1 MGSNGPCSRIGLDDN
16 VRGIRMRGTEAVN
29 LQPSEAKKLKLIENQ
44 TADFFV
50 IRLTEADF
58 SSITLESPALATIYA
73 LKIHDFR
80 AQAKGYENAETYPSK
95 FLLPNSEFDATSLE
109 LYVRTIG
116 ANEPLMK
123 VARLAEH
130 CEPDNLVAFIWSDA
144 RSELGV
150 LCVNTATEKTLPS
163 LLVKFLEPEQAESQ
177 DQTPSPPTPTQVIH
191 VSPTARRSLRPDNS
205 LNDEALLGEL
215 WARGS
220 GGGLSAESPRGA
232 MLPGEL
238 LGPWASGLDLAS
250 ELFIEA
256 VRDQNSS
263 TSPIS
268 LFLIGGP
275 GAGKSSFAKHIL
287 RELDVELS
295 EHDFSNLRSVDFE
308 GSARF
313 RLVNDATIQSANL
326 DESLKQ
332 DISWSEI
339 NKSHLFA
346 CANRGVVADES
357 NLESLDEQATH
368 REVLDWLAQSDHGAR
383 TNLIPIEGSS
393 DYFRMA
399 EQTLEDGTRRTL
411 IAVYLD
417 VCSLLAPLP
426 RVSIEKAGLLT
437 AERQKLDSVGQLGH
451 QSRAQSPLGQL
462 LASLALR
469 LGEIDFE
476 ANYGLSRNNPLV
488 HNCMSLARPDFQKSL
503 LQGLRVG
510 ELVSETKVTYRLF
523 WATLSKVIF
532 GPMREQ
538 TSFEKLVEFARGLE
552 DSGSEQVAIEALFAK
567 SSYYAPLTLFT
578 QPDSYSAS
586 PTRPRDRVSEFWS
599 RLDPVRRS
607 SADRLKL
614 NDLFGEESSIELVM
628 DAMKSVESGQ
638 SALKILP
645 TQSSFSLLQSS
656 DFFTSIDSVQA
667 APEANL
673 TDMQRAAVAR
683 NYSQILVRV
692 GAFFS
697 GEFACIEE
705 AEVWISLASSVP
717 AITSDDDLKTRFES
731 LIKPKVDHGDLSS
744 PSLMPYLD
752 SQLTPLRG
760 YASNEPQLAVSLDN
774 VVVQTVQVGPTL
786 YMNLEEMGTQIGR
799 IRCDFALI
807 REALSSSPSSLGVTD
822 QSGFV
827 DPRLDRVRSTKLV
840 AAASAKSPRLL
851 VVKGTETFEMKVE
864 EIENE

>member
-1 MGSNGPCSRIGLDDN
+1 VSGNESL
-16 VRGIRMRGTEAVN
+16 N
-29 LQPSEAKKLKLIENQ
+29 LQPSEAKKLKLVEDK

-50 IRLTEADF
+50 IRLTESDF

-80 AQAKGYENAETYPSK
+80 SQAKGHENAESYPGK
-95 FLLPNSEFDATSLE
+95 FLLPNSEFDATSIE
-109 LYVRTIG
+109 LYVRRIG
-116 ANEPLMK
+116 ANEPQMK
-123 VARLAEH
+123 IARLADNCDPE
-130 CEPDNLVAFIWSDA
+130 NLVAFIWSEA
-144 RSELGV
+144 RSELGI
-150 LCVNTATEKTLPS
+150 LCINTATEKTLPT
-163 LLVKFLEPEQAESQ
+163 LLIKFLEPDEAAPPAE
-177 DQTPSPPTPTQVIH
+177 TPVAPTPTQVIH
-191 VSPTARRSLRPDNS
+191 VLPPAERPARPDNS
-205 LNDEALLGEL
+205 LNDETLLHEL

-238 LGPWASGLDLAS
+238 RGPWASGLDLAS
-250 ELFIEA
+250 ELFVKA
-256 VRDQNSS
+256 VRNQSS
-263 TSPIS
+263 SESPTS

-287 RELDVELS
+287 SELS
-295 EHDFSNLRSVDFE
+295 VDVSAEDFSNLRSVDFE

-313 RLVNDATIQSANL
+313 RLVNDATIKSANS
-326 DESLKQ
+326 DESLKE
-332 DISWSEI
+332 DIRWAES

-346 CANRGVVADES
+346 CANRGVIADES
-357 NLESLDEQATH
+357 NLENMDDSSTH
-368 REVLDWLAQSDHGAR
+368 QEILNWLAQSDFG
-383 TNLIPIEGSS
+383 TSEDLVSNEGSS

-399 EQTLEDGTRRTL
+399 EHTMIDGTKRTL

-426 RVSIEKAGLLT
+426 QVSIEGSGLLVSQ
-437 AERQKLDSVGQLGH
+437 RQKLASVGQLGT
-451 QSRAQSPLGQL
+451 QSRSQSPLGVL

-476 ANYGLSRNNPLV
+476 SKYGLSLNNPLV
-488 HNCMSLARPDFQKSL
+488 HNCQILTRPDFQNSL

-532 GPMREQ
+532 GPIREL
-538 TSFEKLVEFARGLE
+538 TSFEKLGEFARDLE
-552 DSGSEQVAIEALFAK
+552 HSDPQQPPIESQFEK
-567 SSYYAPLTLFT
+567 SCYYAPLNLFT
-578 QPDSYSAS
+578 RLDSYTKS
-586 PTRPRDRVSEFWS
+586 PSKPRDRVGDFWA

-614 NDLFGEESSIELVM
+614 NDLFGKESAIELVM

-645 TQSSFSLLQSS
+645 TQSHFSVPQSS
-656 DFFTSIDSVQA
+656 RFFAALDESHS
-667 APEANL
+667 APEVTL
-673 TDMQRAAVAR
+673 DDKQRASVAS
-683 NYSQILVRV
+683 NYSQLLVRI

-731 LIKPKVDHGDLSS
+731 LIKPKVDHADPSS
-744 PSLMPYLD
+744 PSMMPYLD

-760 YASNEPQLAVSLDN
+760 FASNDPQLAVSLDN

-786 YMNLEEMGTQIGR
+786 YLNLEEMGTPIGR

-840 AAASAKSPRLL
+840 SETSVQSPRLL
-851 VVKGTETFEMKVE
+851 VVKGTDTFEMKVE
-864 EIENE
+864 ERPNG